1 MAVAAVIVTYNSAD
15 VINSCLEALSKMSP
29 ETTTVLVDNA
39 SSDNTVDLA
48 RARGGVRLIANAEN
62 RGFAAATN
70 QGEKEAGPPH
80 AGESEF
86 ILLLNPDVELLT
98 AVDQLSESARRH
110 GLAAGRLV
118 DHAGRT
124 QAGFTLRRFPT
135 PAALVCELFGINRLW
150 PSNPVNRQ
158 YRYLDRDLDQPALVE
173 QPAGAF
179 LMVRR
184 DVWKELSGFDEQ
196 FYPVWFEDVDFCR
209 RAVDAGYHIAY
220 VPSVIG
226 RHEGGHSVGSIPEGR
241 RATYWC
247 VSLLRY
253 GAKHFQPGAFRWI
266 CAAVALS
273 SVPRMVIG
281 MIAGRTLSTV
291 GIYLK
296 IMRFAGHCLVTPGH
310 VRNAAIITLNT

>member
-1 MAVAAVIVTYNSAD
+1 MA
-15 VINSCLEALSKMSP
+15 P
-29 ETTTVLVDNA
+29 EMTPIIVDNA
-39 SSDNTVDLA
+39 SSDQTVDLV
-48 RARGGVRLIANAEN
+48 RAQSGVRLIANPEN
-62 RGFAAATN
+62 RGFAAAVN
-70 QGEKEAGPPH
+70 QGARAAAK
-80 AGESEF
+80 SDF

-98 AVDQLSESARRH
+98 SIDQLTESAQRY

-118 DHAGRT
+118 DETGRT
-124 QAGFTLRRFPT
+124 QAGFTIRRFPT

-150 PSNPVNRQ
+150 PSNPVNRR
-158 YRYLDRDLDQPALVE
+158 YRCLDLNYDQPALVE

-184 DVWKELSGFDEQ
+184 DVWKKLGGFDEQ

-209 RAVDAGYHIAY
+209 RAVDAGCQIAY
-220 VPSVIG
+220 VPSVVA
-226 RHEGGHSVGSIPEGR
+226 RHQGGHSVGRIPQGR

-253 GAKHFQPGAFRWI
+253 GAKHFRPGEFRGI

-273 SVPRMVIG
+273 SIPRMVVG
-281 MIAGRTLSTV
+281 MIAGRTLSSG

-296 IMRFAGHCLVTPGH
+296 IMRFAGHCLVTPKH
-310 VRNAAIITLNT
+310 VRNAAVTVV

>member
-1 MAVAAVIVTYNSAD
+1 MAVAAVIVTHNSAD
-15 VINSCLEALSKMSP
+15 VINSCMEALSKMGP
-29 ETTTVLVDNA
+29 NITPIIVDNA
-39 SSDNTVDLA
+39 SSDETVD
-48 RARGGVRLIANAEN
+48 RVKVRSGVRLIANPEN
-62 RGFAAATN
+62 RGFAAAVN
-70 QGEKEAGPPH
+70 QGEREAT
-80 AGESEF
+80 ARAASEGDF

-98 AVDQLSESARRH
+98 AVDQLTESAQRH

-118 DHAGRT
+118 DQAGRT

-135 PAALVCELFGINRLW
+135 PAALICELFGINRLW
-150 PSNPVNRQ
+150 PSNPVNRR
-158 YRYLDRDLDQPALVE
+158 YRCLDCNYDEPAIVE

-184 DVWKELSGFDEQ
+184 DVWKKLGGFDEQ

-209 RAVDAGYHIAY
+209 RAVGAGYQIAY
-220 VPSVIG
+220 VPSVTA
-226 RHEGGHSVGSIPEGR
+226 RHEGGHSVGRILEGR

-253 GAKHFQPGAFRWI
+253 GAKHFQAGEFRWI

-273 SVPRMVIG
+273 SVPRMVVG

-291 GIYLK
+291 GSYLK
-296 IMRFAGHCLVTPGH
+296 IMQFAGHCLVTPKH
-310 VRNAAIITLNT
+310 VTNASITVI

>member
-1 MAVAAVIVTYNSAD
+1 MA
-15 VINSCLEALSKMSP
+15 P
-29 ETTTVLVDNA
+29 EVPAIIVDNA
-39 SSDNTVDLA
+39 SSDNTLDRV
-48 RARGGVRLIANAEN
+48 RSRGGARVIANSEN
-62 RGFAAATN
+62 RGFAVGVN
-70 QGEKEAGPPH
+70 QGLSEAS
-80 AGESEF
+80 ESEF

-98 AVDQLSESARRH
+98 AVEQLTESARRH

-118 DHAGRT
+118 DRAGRT
-124 QAGFTLRRFPT
+124 QAGFTLRSFPT

-150 PSNPVNRQ
+150 PSNPVNRR
-158 YRYLDRDLDQPALVE
+158 YRCLDRDYDQPAMVE

-184 DVWKELSGFDEQ
+184 DVWKKLGGFDEQ

-209 RAVDAGYHIAY
+209 RAVDAGCQIAY
-220 VPSVIG
+220 VPSVLA
-226 RHEGGHSVGSIPEGR
+226 RHEGGHSVGKIPEGS

-273 SVPRMVIG
+273 SVPRMVVG
-281 MIAGRTLSTV
+281 MIAGRTLSSV
-291 GIYLK
+291 GSYLK
-296 IMRFAGHCLVTPGH
+296 IMRFAGHCLVTPKH
-310 VRNAAIITLNT
+310 VMNAPITAI